1 MERRK
6 KILCSRTGRNS
17 FENASSTPL
26 KGASMERR
34 RSVVVLQEIICHGDF
49 MVGDFFLIIYYFRLL
64 KISSVLLRT
73 A

>member
-26 KGASMERR
+26 KGASMETR
-34 RSVVVLQEIICHGDF
+34 RSIVVLQDIICHG
-49 MVGDFFLIIYYFRLL
+49 VGDFFLIIYYFRLL
-64 KISSVLLRT
+64 KISSIVLRT